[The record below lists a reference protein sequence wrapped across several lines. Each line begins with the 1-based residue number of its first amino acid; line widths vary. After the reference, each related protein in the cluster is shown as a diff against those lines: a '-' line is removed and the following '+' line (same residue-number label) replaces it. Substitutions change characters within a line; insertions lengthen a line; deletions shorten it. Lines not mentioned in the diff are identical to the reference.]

1 MIKKLFIFTLMTLLL
16 VMAAGCAPGS
26 TIQINTP
33 GPNPQG
39 VTPTPSGQITVPSF
53 KLQLTMPGPNPLLN
67 EADANNRV
75 AGILPGIWHG
85 IISPVTLV
93 MSFVNPTN
101 QMYEVHNN
109 GSEYNFGFL
118 VVVAIV
124 FLLLGITAG
133 RRRR

>member
-1 MIKKLFIFTLMTLLL
+1 MIKKLFIFTLMALLL
-16 VMAAGCAPGS
+16 VVAAGCAAGS

-39 VTPTPSGQITVPSF
+39 VTPTPTGQITVPSF

-75 AGILPGIWHG
+75 AGILLGIWHG

-118 VVVAIV
+118 VGVAIV